1 MTHLPVWKFT
11 VTSGHPQMF
20 KEEVVPAIEELNGS
34 STVTSEIGFE
44 AQYWVKLPASILRE
58 ELDSLIQD
66 RNSNIESIKKIVNNT
81 DIKNILNTCM
91 TGYTMVNNKC
101 KEYVYEDPK
110 QFFLCILQGDY
121 KANLM

>member
-44 AQYWVKLPASILRE
+44 AQYWVKLPASIMRE
-58 ELDSLIQD
+58 ELDSLI
-66 RNSNIESIKKIVNNT
+66 NIDKYSTWVIERESSF
-81 DIKNILNTCM
+81 
-91 TGYTMVNNKC
+91 YSP
-101 KEYVYEDPK
+101 E
-110 QFFLCILQGDY
+110 
-121 KANLM
+121 